1 MCIKVR
7 TITSYCHCYAVNVFV
22 SYLLCGTGENRKHT
36 ALGRAKMNVTEVYV
50 GIANINTQGNLSGN
64 GSMGVLSIPSSLN
77 KVINIF
83 TVVILFITMIS
94 LGCTMEISKIKT
106 HLFKPK
112 GVAIALLAQ
121 FGIMPLT
128 AFSLAK
134 LLQMDPVKAVTVLI
148 CGCCPGGS
156 LSNIFSL
163 AIKGDMNL
171 SIVMTTCSCI
181 AALVLMPLLL
191 YIYSQ
196 GFHGLENAVPYVG
209 IISALASTL
218 VPCAVGIAIN
228 HYKPNYSSLVKKAGL
243 SILIISGI
251 IVFSLSGVVV
261 KDILWMVLTPDVL
274 AVAALMPLIGFM
286 LGYIM
291 SVICRLSPQCSR
303 TVSME
308 TGCQN
313 IQLCITILKVAF
325 SPEVIGPM
333 FLFPLIYYTFQCTEA
348 LILTLSFR
356 CYQAFKPPAEGKW
369 HRWLCVFVE

>member
-1 MCIKVR
+1 
-7 TITSYCHCYAVNVFV
+7 
-22 SYLLCGTGENRKHT
+22 
-36 ALGRAKMNVTEVYV
+36 MNVTEVYK
-50 GIANINTQGNLSGN
+50 GIAHIYNEGNFSGN
-64 GSMGVLSIPSSLN
+64 GSIGVLDIPPSLN
-77 KVINIF
+77 KAINIL
-83 TVVILFITMIS
+83 TVVILFISMIS

-134 LLQMDPVKAVTVLI
+134 MLQMDPIKAVTVLI

-181 AALVLMPLLL
+181 AALGLMPLLL
-191 YIYSQ
+191 YIYCQ
-196 GFHGLENAVPYVG
+196 GFTGLENAVPYFG
-209 IISALASTL
+209 IISALAFTL
-218 VPCAVGIAIN
+218 VPCAIGIAIN
-228 HYKPNYSSLVKKAGL
+228 HYKPNYSSVVKKAGL
-243 SILIISGI
+243 SILMVSGI
-251 IVFSLSGVVV
+251 IVFSLSGFVI
-261 KDILWMVLTPDVL
+261 KDVLWMVLTPDVV

-286 LGYIM
+286 LGYVM
-291 SVICRLSPQCSR
+291 SVMCRLSPKCSR

-313 IQLCITILKVAF
+313 IQLCVTILKVAF
-325 SPEVIGPM
+325 PPQVIGPM
-333 FLFPLIYYTFQCTEA
+333 FLFPLLYYTFQCTEA
-348 LILTLSFR
+348 LLLTLGFR
-356 CYQAFKPPAEGKW
+356 CYQAFKPPAEDVDVKQ
-369 HRWLCVFVE
+369 VEVKQPCLGPR

>member
-1 MCIKVR
+1 
-7 TITSYCHCYAVNVFV
+7 
-22 SYLLCGTGENRKHT
+22 
-36 ALGRAKMNVTEVYV
+36 MNVTEVYM
-50 GIANINTQGNLSGN
+50 GIANISTQGNVSGN
-64 GSMGVLSIPSSLN
+64 GSMGVLSIPPSLN
-77 KVINIF
+77 KALNIF
-83 TVVILFITMIS
+83 TIIILFITMIS

-106 HLFKPK
+106 HLLKPK
-112 GVAIALLAQ
+112 GVAIALVAQ

-134 LLQMDPVKAVTVLI
+134 MLQMDPVKAVTVLI

-191 YIYSQ
+191 YVYSQ
-196 GFHGLENAVPYVG
+196 GFTGLKNAVPYIG
-209 IISALASTL
+209 IISALTFTL
-218 VPCAVGIAIN
+218 VPCAIGIGIN
-228 HYKPNYSSLVKKAGL
+228 HYKPNYSSVVKKVGL

-251 IVFSLSGVVV
+251 IAFSLSALVV
-261 KDILWMVLTPDVL
+261 KDIIWIVLTPDVL
-274 AVAALMPLIGFM
+274 VVAALMPLIGFM

-291 SVICRLSPQCSR
+291 SFICRLSPQCSR

-313 IQLCITILKVAF
+313 IQLCVTILKVAF
-325 SPEVIGPM
+325 PPQVIGPM
-333 FLFPLIYYTFQCTEA
+333 FLFPLVYYIFQCTEA
-348 LILTLSFR
+348 LILTLCFR
-356 CYQAFKPPAEGKW
+356 CHQAFKPPAEDGVDIKQE
-369 HRWLCVFVE
+369 VVKQP